1 MAEVD
6 LTRIQDMFARVPGV
20 RLPPAGNTRVGRVAP
35 EHGTTHE
42 RPPRTPMRT
51 GREAPDDDPPD
62 ARPTAPAAQ
71 LEELNRE
78 AESRNLRFEPCDR
91 PEGPAVQ
98 VIDTRTG
105 AVLRIVPAAALARF
119 RQGAPGA
126 VGLVLDTRL

>member
-6 LTRIQDMFARVPGV
+6 LTRIQDMLAGVPGV
-20 RLPPAGNTRVGRVAP
+20 RLPPAGNTRVGKVAP

-51 GREAPDDDPPD
+51 GREAPDPDPED
-62 ARPTAPAAQ
+62 ANPAAQ

-78 AESRNLRFEPCDR
+78 AESRDLRFEPCDR
-91 PEGPAVQ
+91 PEGPALE

-119 RQGAPGA
+119 RHGAPGA
-126 VGLVLDTRL
+126 VGLVLDARL